1 MNTISEEELLA
12 LQAHVEIET
21 SLWKKLKTRILIR
34 TVVVMGLVLSRVL
47 LLKFFPDTYV
57 PYIFGDGDGDGGGD
71 GDSGPAELEKLII
84 SRLLV
89 GLVLA
94 GVYLYAIM
102 TNSYL
107 RSVSIL
113 GLMVPVA
120 LIWADLQMFL
130 VSSFPDFTLM
140 ASISFAVRLLV
151 IYLLTLN
158 YLDIRR

>member
-12 LQAHVEIET
+12 LQAHVEVET
-21 SLWKKLKTRILIR
+21 SLWKKLKRRILIR
-34 TVVVMGLVLSRVL
+34 TVVVIGFVLSRVL
-47 LLKFFPDTYV
+47 LLKFYPDTYI
-57 PYIFGDGDGDGGGD
+57 PYIFDNE
-71 GDSGPAELEKLII
+71 DSGPAELDKLII

-89 GLVLA
+89 GLVLVS
-94 GVYLYAIM
+94 VYLYAII

-107 RSVSIL
+107 RSVSVL
-113 GLMVPVA
+113 SLMVPVA

-130 VSSFPDFTLM
+130 VSSFPHFTLM

>member
-1 MNTISEEELLA
+1 
-12 LQAHVEIET
+12 
-21 SLWKKLKTRILIR
+21 
-34 TVVVMGLVLSRVL
+34 VVIGLVLSRVL
-47 LLKFFPDTYV
+47 LLKFYPNTYV
-57 PYIFGDGDGDGGGD
+57 PYIFGDGDGD

-107 RSVSIL
+107 RSASVLS
-113 GLMVPVA
+113 LMVPVA

-130 VSSFPDFTLM
+130 VSSFPNFTLI

>member
-1 MNTISEEELLA
+1 MNTISDEELLA

-47 LLKFFPDTYV
+47 LLKFYPTTYV
-57 PYIFGDGDGDGGGD
+57 PFIFDDS
-71 GDSGPAELEKLII
+71 DSGPAELEKLII

-107 RSVSIL
+107 RSISIL

>member
-12 LQAHVEIET
+12 LQAHVEVET
-21 SLWKKLKTRILIR
+21 SLWKKLKRRILIR
-34 TVVVMGLVLSRVL
+34 TVVVIGFVLSRVL
-47 LLKFFPDTYV
+47 LLKFYPDTYI
-57 PYIFGDGDGDGGGD
+57 PYIFDNE
-71 GDSGPAELEKLII
+71 DSGPAELDKLII

-89 GLVLA
+89 GLVLV
-94 GVYLYAIM
+94 GVYLYAII

-107 RSVSIL
+107 RSVSVL
-113 GLMVPVA
+113 SLMVPVA

>member
-12 LQAHVEIET
+12 LQGHVEIET

-47 LLKFFPDTYV
+47 LLKFYPNTYV
-57 PYIFGDGDGDGGGD
+57 PYIFGDGDGD

-107 RSVSIL
+107 RSVSVL
-113 GLMVPVA
+113 SLMVPVA

-130 VSSFPDFTLM
+130 VSSFPNFTLI

>member
-12 LQAHVEIET
+12 LQGHVEIEM

-34 TVVVMGLVLSRVL
+34 TIVVIGLVLSRVL
-47 LLKFFPDTYV
+47 LLKFHPNTYV
-57 PYIFGDGDGDGGGD
+57 PYIFGDGDGD

-107 RSVSIL
+107 RSASVLS
-113 GLMVPVA
+113 LMVPVA

-130 VSSFPDFTLM
+130 VSSFPNFTLI

>member
-12 LQAHVEIET
+12 LQGHVEIET

-47 LLKFFPDTYV
+47 LLKFYPNTYV
-57 PYIFGDGDGDGGGD
+57 PYIFGDGDGDGD

-107 RSVSIL
+107 RSASVLS
-113 GLMVPVA
+113 LMVPVA

-130 VSSFPDFTLM
+130 VSSFPNFTLI

>member
-1 MNTISEEELLA
+1 MNTISDEELLA
-12 LQAHVEIET
+12 LQAHVEVET

-34 TVVVMGLVLSRVL
+34 TVVVIGLVLSRVL
-47 LLKFFPDTYV
+47 LLKFHPNTYV
-57 PYIFGDGDGDGGGD
+57 PYIFGDGDGD

-107 RSVSIL
+107 RSVSVL
-113 GLMVPVA
+113 SLMVPVA

-130 VSSFPDFTLM
+130 VSSFPNFTLI

>member
-21 SLWKKLKTRILIR
+21 SLWEKLKTRILIR
-34 TVVVMGLVLSRVL
+34 TMVVMGLVLSRVL
-47 LLKFFPDTYV
+47 LLKFYPNTYV
-57 PYIFGDGDGDGGGD
+57 PYIFGDGDGDGD

-130 VSSFPDFTLM
+130 VSSFPDFTLI
-140 ASISFAVRLLV
+140 ASICFAVRLLV

>member
-12 LQAHVEIET
+12 LQGHVEIET

-34 TVVVMGLVLSRVL
+34 TIVVIGLVLSRVL
-47 LLKFFPDTYV
+47 LLKFYPNTYV
-57 PYIFGDGDGDGGGD
+57 PYIFGDGDGDGD

-89 GLVLA
+89 GLILA

-107 RSVSIL
+107 RSVSVL
-113 GLMVPVA
+113 SLMVPVA

-130 VSSFPDFTLM
+130 VSSFPNFTLI

>member
-12 LQAHVEIET
+12 LQTHVEIET
-21 SLWKKLKTRILIR
+21 SLWEKLKTRILIR
-34 TVVVMGLVLSRVL
+34 TMVVMGLVLSRVL
-47 LLKFFPDTYV
+47 LLKFYPNTYV
-57 PYIFGDGDGDGGGD
+57 PYIFGDGDGD

>member
-21 SLWKKLKTRILIR
+21 SLWEKLKTRILIR
-34 TVVVMGLVLSRVL
+34 TMVVMGLVLSRVL
-47 LLKFFPDTYV
+47 LLKFYPNTYV
-57 PYIFGDGDGDGGGD
+57 PYIFGDGDGD

>member
-12 LQAHVEIET
+12 LQGHVEIET

-47 LLKFFPDTYV
+47 LLKFYPNTYV
-57 PYIFGDGDGDGGGD
+57 PYIFGDGDGDGD

-89 GLVLA
+89 GLILA

-107 RSVSIL
+107 RSVSVL
-113 GLMVPVA
+113 SLMVPVA

-130 VSSFPDFTLM
+130 VSSFPNFTLI

>member
-12 LQAHVEIET
+12 LQGHVEIET

-47 LLKFFPDTYV
+47 LLKFYPNTYV
-57 PYIFGDGDGDGGGD
+57 PYIFGDGDGD

-89 GLVLA
+89 GLILA

-107 RSVSIL
+107 RSVSVL
-113 GLMVPVA
+113 SLMVPVA

-130 VSSFPDFTLM
+130 VSSFPNFTLI

>member
-21 SLWKKLKTRILIR
+21 SLWEKLKTRILIR
-34 TVVVMGLVLSRVL
+34 TMVVMGLVLSRVL
-47 LLKFFPDTYV
+47 LLKFYPNTYV
-57 PYIFGDGDGDGGGD
+57 PYIFGDGD

>member
-12 LQAHVEIET
+12 LQAHVEVET
-21 SLWKKLKTRILIR
+21 SLWKKLKRRILIR
-34 TVVVMGLVLSRVL
+34 TVVVIGFVLSRVL
-47 LLKFFPDTYV
+47 LLKFYPDTYI
-57 PYIFGDGDGDGGGD
+57 PYLFDNE
-71 GDSGPAELEKLII
+71 DSGPAELDKLII

-89 GLVLA
+89 GLVLV
-94 GVYLYAIM
+94 GVYLYAII

-107 RSVSIL
+107 RSVSVL
-113 GLMVPVA
+113 SLMVPVA

-130 VSSFPDFTLM
+130 VSSFPNFTLI
-140 ASISFAVRLLV
+140 ASISFAMRLLV

>member
-12 LQAHVEIET
+12 LQAHVEVET
-21 SLWKKLKTRILIR
+21 SLWKKLKRRILIR
-34 TVVVMGLVLSRVL
+34 TVVVIGFVLSRVL
-47 LLKFFPDTYV
+47 LLKFYPDTYI
-57 PYIFGDGDGDGGGD
+57 PYIFDNE
-71 GDSGPAELEKLII
+71 DSGPAELDKLII

-89 GLVLA
+89 GLVLV
-94 GVYLYAIM
+94 GVYLYAII

-107 RSVSIL
+107 RSVSVL
-113 GLMVPVA
+113 SLMVPVA

-130 VSSFPDFTLM
+130 VSSFPHFTLM

>member
-21 SLWKKLKTRILIR
+21 SLWEKLKTRILIR
-34 TVVVMGLVLSRVL
+34 TMVVMGLVLSRVL
-47 LLKFFPDTYV
+47 LLKFYPNTYV
-57 PYIFGDGDGDGGGD
+57 PYIFGDGDGDGD
-71 GDSGPAELEKLII
+71 GNSGPAELEKLII

>member
-1 MNTISEEELLA
+1 MLA
-12 LQAHVEIET
+12 LQAHVEVET
-21 SLWKKLKTRILIR
+21 SLWKTLKRRILIR
-34 TVVVMGLVLSRVL
+34 TVVVIGFVLSRVL
-47 LLKFFPDTYV
+47 LLKFYPDTYI
-57 PYIFGDGDGDGGGD
+57 PYLFDNE
-71 GDSGPAELEKLII
+71 DSGPAELDKLII

-89 GLVLA
+89 GLVLVS
-94 GVYLYAIM
+94 VYLYAII

-107 RSVSIL
+107 RSVSVL
-113 GLMVPVA
+113 SLMVPVA

-130 VSSFPDFTLM
+130 VSSFPHFTLM

>member
-12 LQAHVEIET
+12 LQGHVEIET

-34 TVVVMGLVLSRVL
+34 TIVVIGLVLSRVL
-47 LLKFFPDTYV
+47 LLKFYPNTYV
-57 PYIFGDGDGDGGGD
+57 PYIFGDGDGD

-107 RSVSIL
+107 RSASVLS
-113 GLMVPVA
+113 LMVPVA

-130 VSSFPDFTLM
+130 VSSFPNFTLI
-140 ASISFAVRLLV
+140 ASISFAMRLLV

>member
-12 LQAHVEIET
+12 LQAHVEVET
-21 SLWKKLKTRILIR
+21 SLWKKLKRRILIR
-34 TVVVMGLVLSRVL
+34 TVVVIGFVLSRVL
-47 LLKFFPDTYV
+47 LLKFYPDTYI
-57 PYIFGDGDGDGGGD
+57 PYIFDNE
-71 GDSGPAELEKLII
+71 DSGPAELDKLII

-89 GLVLA
+89 GLVLV
-94 GVYLYAIM
+94 GVYLYAII

-107 RSVSIL
+107 RSVSVL
-113 GLMVPVA
+113 SLMVPVA

-130 VSSFPDFTLM
+130 VSSFPNFTLI
-140 ASISFAVRLLV
+140 ASISFAMRLLV

>member
-12 LQAHVEIET
+12 LQGHVEIET

-34 TVVVMGLVLSRVL
+34 TIVVIGLVLSRVL
-47 LLKFFPDTYV
+47 LLKFYPNTYV
-57 PYIFGDGDGDGGGD
+57 PYIFGDGDGD

-107 RSVSIL
+107 RSASVLS
-113 GLMVPVA
+113 LMVPVA

-130 VSSFPDFTLM
+130 VSSFPHFTLM